1 MLELRTEKLTMPDEN
16 VAPDVHAPPEVQ
28 TQTVRA
34 EPCSTRSQQNEVAAR
49 PHWITICLGLLSPLI
64 AIVAVWIAIR
74 SLGTN
79 QQAMKVGQ
87 RAYLTYQVAVT
98 NSNEVVE
105 ALRKDKDFFLRYQ
118 VMFTNMGNTPAES
131 IYPKISVVRDP
142 DRTPV
147 MVTFPSL
154 EAFEL
159 GPKESRVLTGQALFK
174 HFNNVRGLPGLT
186 TGFTGQI
193 EFKDVFQDSQVKQ
206 VCYTFLVSGD
216 SASGGMCG
224 TVMQLLRV
232 K

>member
-1 MLELRTEKLTMPDEN
+1 VRCSCANKRKSNACKTLAEEELHRK
-16 VAPDVHAPPEVQ
+16 VADK
-28 TQTVRA
+28 
-34 EPCSTRSQQNEVAAR
+34 
-49 PHWITICLGLLSPLI
+49 PHWITYCLGLLSLLN
-64 AIVAVWIAIR
+64 AIVAVWIALL
-74 SLGTN
+74 SLWTN
-79 QQAMKVGQ
+79 QRSMKVGQ

-98 NSNEVVE
+98 NGNEVVE
-105 ALRKDKDFFLRYQ
+105 ALRKDKDFSLTYQ
-118 VMFTNMGNTPAES
+118 VMITNMGNTPADS

-147 MVTFPSL
+147 IVTFPTL

-193 EFKDVFQDSQVKQ
+193 EYKDVFEDSQVKH

-224 TVMQLLRV
+224 TVMQHFQV

>member
-1 MLELRTEKLTMPDEN
+1 MPDEN
-16 VAPDVHAPPEVQ
+16 VVPEAHNSPDVQ
-28 TQTVRA
+28 TQTERA
-34 EPCSTRSQQNEVAAR
+34 EPCSLGSTPGKVAAK

-74 SLGTN
+74 SLGTS
-79 QQAMKVGQ
+79 QQSMKVGQ
-87 RAYLTYQVAVT
+87 RAYLTYQVTVT
-98 NSNEVVE
+98 NGNQVVE
-105 ALRKDKDFFLRYQ
+105 ALRKDKDFFLTYQ
-118 VMFTNMGNTPAES
+118 VMVTNMGNTPADS
-131 IYPKISVVRDP
+131 IYPKINVVRDP

-147 MVTFPSL
+147 MVSFPTL
-154 EAFEL
+154 AAFEL

-174 HFNNVRGLPGLT
+174 HVHNVRGLPGLT

-193 EFKDVFQDSQVKQ
+193 EYKDVFEDSRVKQ

-224 TVMQLLRV
+224 TVMQLLQT

>member
-1 MLELRTEKLTMPDEN
+1 MPDEN
-16 VAPDVHAPPEVQ
+16 VVPEVHNPPDVQ
-28 TQTVRA
+28 TQTDQA
-34 EPCSTRSQQNEVAAR
+34 EPCSPRSPQKEVAAR

-87 RAYLTYQVAVT
+87 RAYLTYRVAVI
-98 NSNEVVE
+98 NGNEVVE

-118 VMFTNMGNTPAES
+118 VMVTNMGNTPADS

-147 MVTFPSL
+147 MVTFPTL
-154 EAFEL
+154 ETFEL
-159 GPKESRVLTGQALFK
+159 GPKESRVLTGQAFFK

-186 TGFTGQI
+186 TGFTGRI
-193 EFKDVFQDSQVKQ
+193 EYKDVFEDSQVKS
-206 VCYTFLVSGD
+206 VCYTFLVSGG
-216 SASGGMCG
+216 SATGGMCG
-224 TVMQLLRV
+224 TVMQPLQI